1 MSRRAIAKKRS
12 ILPDPMYRSRL
23 VSMIIS
29 RLLQDGK
36 KNVAR
41 RILYESMEVLEEL
54 TSASLPSPQSS
65 AGKLGVRSI
74 DTGLN
79 VLPGGTTVK
88 ATLNT
93 IVATSSL
100 ASPVA
105 FGDARPS
112 ANADVGPSTLQPIGS
127 FYSEVGPKAKL
138 TAQDG
143 QSRGFALSLDSL
155 KIFQQAVFNVTP
167 VVEVKSRRV
176 GGSNYQVPLE
186 VNPERGTALA
196 LRWLIQAARQRPGRE
211 MSTKLANELLDASNK
226 TGNAIRKREETHRM
240 AEANKAFANYRF

>member
-1 MSRRAIAKKRS
+1 MSRRAVAKKRIVS
-12 ILPDPMYRSRL
+12 PDPIYRSRL
-23 VSMIIS
+23 VNMIIS

-36 KNVAR
+36 KSVAR
-41 RILYESMEVLEEL
+41 RILYESMEVLEKLRKTERSSTDVL
-54 TSASLPSPQSS
+54 SLGNTKQNPI
-65 AGKLGVRSI
+65 LRE
-74 DTGLN
+74 
-79 VLPGGTTVK
+79 VLPTPK
-88 ATLNT
+88 
-93 IVATSSL
+93 SL
-100 ASPVA
+100 RVELDLVENAA
-105 FGDARPS
+105 PS
-112 ANADVGPSTLQPIGS
+112 
-127 FYSEVGPKAKL
+127 
-138 TAQDG
+138 
-143 QSRGFALSLDSL
+143 DSL

-186 VNPERGTALA
+186 VNSERGTALA

>member
-1 MSRRAIAKKRS
+1 ME
-12 ILPDPMYRSRL
+12 IL
-23 VSMIIS
+23 
-29 RLLQDGK
+29 Q
-36 KNVAR
+36 
-41 RILYESMEVLEEL
+41 EL
-54 TSASLPSPQSS
+54 TVVPSPQSPT
-65 AGKLGVRSI
+65 GKSGVRSI

-79 VLPGGTTVK
+79 KVEIVGNQARTNGSAMMSK
-88 ATLNT
+88 AT
-93 IVATSSL
+93 
-100 ASPVA
+100 
-105 FGDARPS
+105 
-112 ANADVGPSTLQPIGS
+112 PSTLPP
-127 FYSEVGPKAKL
+127 VG
-138 TAQDG
+138 QNGHSHDG